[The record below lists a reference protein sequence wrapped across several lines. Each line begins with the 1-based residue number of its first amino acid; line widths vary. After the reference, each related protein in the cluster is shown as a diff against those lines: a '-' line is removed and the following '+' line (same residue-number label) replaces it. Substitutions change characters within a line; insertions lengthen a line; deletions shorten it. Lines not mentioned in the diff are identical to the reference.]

1 MFIDEA
7 RIYVKAGNGG
17 DGCSSLY
24 KDIYNRIGS
33 PDGGPGGSGGNVV
46 FVVDQNVQTLLDF
59 QYRQHHEAERGY
71 HGSSTHKKGARGKD
85 LVIKVPP
92 GTLIKDSDSGL
103 VIRDLINIGDKVI
116 VAKGGAG
123 GRGNSRNHAAT
134 KGSPGQARTVRL
146 ELKLIADAGII
157 GYPNAGK
164 STLISRISS
173 AHPKIAGYPFTT
185 KEPVLGVVK
194 IHEEASFVVAEIP
207 GLIEGAH
214 EGRGL
219 GDKFLRHIER
229 TRILI
234 HMVDI
239 SAFEGRDP
247 AQDYRKLNFELKAYS
262 KELSKKFQFIALNKM
277 DSPGAEI
284 HLKKFKKAFPK
295 KKVYPISAITGKGV
309 RELLE
314 AVYKKAMRVNP
325 VRSFIPPI
333 AIRASNGVKE

>member
-1 MFIDEA
+1 MFIDEV

-24 KDIYNRIGS
+24 KDIFNRIGS
-33 PDGGPGGSGGNVV
+33 PDGGPGGNGGDVV
-46 FVVDQNVQTLLDF
+46 LEVDHNVQTLLDF

-92 GTLIKDSDSGL
+92 GTLVKDAETGL
-103 VIRDLINIGDKVI
+103 IMRDLVTIGDRVI
-116 VAKGGAG
+116 IAKGGHG
-123 GRGNSRNHAAT
+123 GRGNSRNHDAT
-134 KGSPGQARTVRL
+134 KGAPGQEKTALL

-164 STLISRISS
+164 STLISKISS
-173 AHPKIAGYPFTT
+173 AHPKIASYPFTT
-185 KEPVLGVVK
+185 KAPVLGVVR
-194 IHEEASFVVAEIP
+194 IHEEATFVVAEIP

-229 TRILI
+229 TKVLI
-234 HMVDI
+234 HLVDI
-239 SAFEGRDP
+239 SAWEGRDP
-247 AQDYRKLNFELKAYS
+247 IQDYKKLNFELKAYS
-262 KELSKKFQFIALNKM
+262 KKLAKKIQFIALNKT
-277 DSPGAEI
+277 DIPDAEM

-295 KKVYPISAITGKGV
+295 KKVYPISAATGKGV
-309 RELLE
+309 TCLL
-314 AVYKKAMRVNP
+314 YTSPSPRD
-325 VRSFIPPI
+325 
-333 AIRASNGVKE
+333 

>member
-7 RIYVKAGNGG
+7 KVYVKAGNGG

-24 KDIYNRIGS
+24 KDIFNRIGK
-33 PDGGPGGSGGNVV
+33 PDGGPGGDGGDVV

-59 QYRQHHEAERGY
+59 QYRQHHEAGRGY
-71 HGSSTHKKGARGKD
+71 HGSSNHKKGARGKD

-92 GTLIKDSDSGL
+92 GTLIKDFDSGL
-103 VIRDLINIGDKVI
+103 IIRDLINIGDKVI
-116 VAKGGAG
+116 VAKGGVG
-123 GRGNSRNHAAT
+123 GHGNSRNHEAT
-134 KGSPGQARTVRL
+134 EGTLGQVKTILL

-164 STLISRISS
+164 STLISKISS

-194 IHEEASFVVAEIP
+194 IHEGTSFVVAEIP

-214 EGRGL
+214 EGKGL

-234 HMVDI
+234 HLVDI
-239 SAFEGRDP
+239 SAFEGRNP
-247 AQDYRKLNFELKAYS
+247 VQDYRKLNYELKAYS

-277 DSPGAEI
+277 DNPDAEI
-284 HLKKFKKAFPK
+284 HLKKFRKAYPK

-309 RELLE
+309 KELL
-314 AVYKKAMRVNP
+314 ASAYKKAMSVKRLSE
-325 VRSFIPPI
+325 RT
-333 AIRASNGVKE
+333 IR